1 MSCVL
6 CVLSNM
12 ASYLRVT
19 YELLRV
25 ATSCYDIQGDFSRVA
40 STSREFTTTYLH
52 SYEYPRVSTES
63 RGPWFDP
70 HWRTVMCPWARHTT
84 SPEYWLIPKKRWLRP
99 HDCIFYW
106 DVKPQYKRTKASTS
120 KMFLWT
126 SKHRMSWVQ
135 KIWEFL
141 GLRIR
146 QVASTTIMY
155 RWTLNF
161 ELRASQVWKFPG
173 LREWHV
179 ASDSIFKLSIF
190 TANMIFAMSTLA
202 RIQFWAHKRKMSE
215 YRNTNIKLKFDICL
229 FKFCK
234 VFLSQ
239 LCEDEHLRCE
249 HDIRN
254 EHDCAHWAQKSQLSD
269 YCKTK

>member
-1 MSCVL
+1 MGCRAFSASCQIW
-6 CVLSNM
+6 
-12 ASYLRVT
+12 RVT

-25 ATSCYDIQGDFSRVA
+25 ATIFKA
-40 STSREFTTTYLH
+40 TSRELHPHLASLLRH
-52 SYEYPRVSTES
+52 SYIPTSIHEFPPNREVLGLIPTDA
-63 RGPWFDP
+63 PWC
-70 HWRTVMCPWARHTT
+70 VLE
-84 SPEYWLIPKKRWLRP
+84 SPEYSLIPKKRWLRP

-106 DVKPQYKRTKASTS
+106 DVQPQYKRTKASTS

-179 ASDSIFKLSIF
+179 ASASIFKLSIF

-202 RIQFWAHKRKMSE
+202 RVQFWAHKRKMSE

-229 FKFCK
+229 FKFYK

-254 EHDCAHWAQKSQLSD
+254 EQDCAHWAQKSQLSD